1 MAAEAMMQEE
11 IEVPEGGIA
20 ELVMDDQTAEEVYGA
35 DEEDVPSVLLNK
47 WPLWAVKAIT
57 CLLTLKAV
65 NLLFQ
70 ESFWTKTKSLKVM

>member
-35 DEEDVPSVLLNK
+35 DEEEVPSGGI
-47 WPLWAVKAIT
+47 AQ
-57 CLLTLKAV
+57 
-65 NLLFQ
+65 F
-70 ESFWTKTKSLKVM
+70 ESVADQMAAMGQQH